1 MEQDFSKAD
10 LATFFERGI
19 DTAAIAAQFGYFL
32 NGIPKLKLQKPAT
45 LNDGILYLS
54 EKSAAD
60 FATFYDQFKNSCSVI
75 KFVPASGAA
84 SRMFKF
90 LLEFLSDYNE
100 KKESVENYMQRHN
113 NSNLEQFF
121 ASFEKFPFYDAILC
135 ATKKSYTNF
144 ENCSDG
150 YKKYL
155 CIKTMLQSDDFD
167 FANQPKGT
175 LPFHKFKNYIS
186 TAVEAHLQESLN
198 YATAENKSSVHFTIS
213 PEHKYKFENVVS
225 QFQINNN
232 CQPEFDVSYSYQSK
246 STDTLSYDN
255 TYKPI
260 RDSQNNLLFR
270 PGGHGALIENLNQLD
285 ADLIFIKNID
295 NVNCH
300 HTDVITLFKKAL
312 SGILIANQQ
321 KVFNYIKHLNNASI
335 DTALLNEV
343 SIFLDNELFFKL
355 NLDFLKLTE
364 VDKKKYLLTILNRP
378 IRVCGMVQ
386 NQGEPGGGPF
396 WVTDNDGNLKL
407 QIIET
412 SQIDGQNQEQLSMLA
427 NATHFNP
434 VDLVCGIKNYIGE
447 KFHLPDFVDHN
458 TGFIVEKTK
467 NGIPFKAFELPG
479 LWNGAMA
486 NWLTIFVEVP
496 ITTFNP
502 VKTVNDLLKPGHQA

>member
-1 MEQDFSKAD
+1 
-10 LATFFERGI
+10 
-19 DTAAIAAQFGYFL
+19 
-32 NGIPKLKLQKPAT
+32 
-45 LNDGILYLS
+45 
-54 EKSAAD
+54 
-60 FATFYDQFKNSCSVI
+60 ATFYDQFKNSCSVI

-135 ATKKSYTNF
+135 ATKKSHTNF

-175 LPFHKFKNYIS
+175 LPFHKFKNYTS
-186 TAVEAHLQESLN
+186 TAVDAHLNESLN

-213 PEHKYKFENVVS
+213 SEHKYKFENVVV
-225 QFQINNN
+225 QFQINNI

-270 PGGHGALIENLNQLD
+270 PGGHGALIENLNQLN

-300 HTDVITLFKKAL
+300 QNDVIILFKKAL

-343 SIFLDNELFFKL
+343 SIFLENELFFKL
-355 NLDFLKLTE
+355 NLDFLKLTI
-364 VDKKKYLLTILNRP
+364 DNKKKYLLTILHRP

-407 QIIET
+407 QIIEA
-412 SQIDGQNQEQLSMLA
+412 SQIDDQNQEQLNMLA

-434 VDLVCGIKNYIGE
+434 VDLVCGTKNYIGE

-502 VKTVNDLLKPGHQA
+502 VKTVNDLLKPGHQAQ